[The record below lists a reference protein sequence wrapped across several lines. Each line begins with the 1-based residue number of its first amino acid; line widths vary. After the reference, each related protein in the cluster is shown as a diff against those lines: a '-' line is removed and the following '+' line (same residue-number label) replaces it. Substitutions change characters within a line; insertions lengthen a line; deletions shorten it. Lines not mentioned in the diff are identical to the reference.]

1 MEANHAIIITM
12 VMVIK
17 LKFKEVAL
25 KIKVKKVVILD
36 YLDSSICSL
45 AILFVLLLPRISV
58 LNLHH
63 SLL

>member
-45 AILFVLLLPRISV
+45 AILFVLLLPRISDRR
-58 LNLHH
+58 NR
-63 SLL
+63 LLRR